1 MLTSDLTGLEVE
13 VEVGAMILGIDIV
26 DAEVEAI
33 VEDDGRI
40 IMIVIPVTETVI
52 SMVGI
57 GIGMIDLT
65 VTVEEV
71 RVKVV
76 TVTRTANEALKPNR
90 RTLID
95 W

>member
-1 MLTSDLTGLEVE
+1 
-13 VEVGAMILGIDIV
+13 MILGIDIV

-40 IMIVIPVTETVI
+40 IMIVMPVTETVI
-52 SMVGI
+52 SMVGIGI